1 VNIIFEVNTNFDIIF
16 IQELSWSTIC
26 FLPSSQNYEGES
38 LVGIINYP
46 NWLTFARTSES
57 KNDFPRVV
65 IYVNIRLSSFC
76 FSLCKDVINHRDIL
90 LEYLKDT
97 EAYI

>member
-26 FLPSSQNYEGES
+26 SLSSSQNYEGES

-76 FSLCKDVINHRDIL
+76 FSLCKDVINYRDIL